1 MGDGG
6 RHPWQ
11 TELVPKLAC
20 YWRRPIRPASC
31 HSFTVSL
38 LEFLPPYHGF
48 SKHSLPSPVESQV
61 SALYVPRWAE
71 IFLDSLKD
79 RESYNDAKKKLQAA
93 D

>member
-1 MGDGG
+1 MVGG
-6 RHPWQ
+6 IRGRPSSCQ
-11 TELVPKLAC
+11 SLLATGVG
-20 YWRRPIRPASC
+20 RSGQ
-31 HSFTVSL
+31 HHVTVSL
-38 LEFLPPYHGF
+38 LELLPPYHGF